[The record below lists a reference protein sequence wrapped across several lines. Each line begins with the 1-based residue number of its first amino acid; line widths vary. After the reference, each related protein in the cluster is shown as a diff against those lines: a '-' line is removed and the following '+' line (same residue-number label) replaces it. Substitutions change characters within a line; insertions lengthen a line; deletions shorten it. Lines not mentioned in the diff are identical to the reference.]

1 MIIERISEYNID
13 PDLVAEYFH
22 DIYQEFIAK
31 NDNEDTSDFVYYMVE
46 SYGLDYILHELS
58 IETDFSRDNF
68 L

>member
-22 DIYQEFIAK
+22 DIYQDFIAK